1 MNYRNDIQIL
11 RGVAVAFVVLFHLE
25 IAGLSSGF
33 LGVDVF
39 FVISGFLM
47 AILYKQ
53 GKVREFFQ
61 RRAKRLL
68 PAYFATVILTLFF
81 SIFLVLPPELNQVS
95 TQSIYSLFFSNNIGF
110 WMQNSYFSKTEFNP
124 LLHLWSLGV
133 EIQFYLFVPLL
144 AWFFRKSKLFLP
156 LILVG
161 SFLSCLFMLGI
172 SPKTSFYM
180 MPLRVWEF
188 LIGFGVAYYS
198 TNNGNLKHESKGIIG
213 LFSLIAL
220 LLIPFIPVDGQS
232 FSRIF
237 GHPGFFAL
245 LVCLLTASVLSFG
258 LPKKIEDSFAGKSF
272 VKIGEYSYSIYLV
285 HFPIIV
291 LYLYQPFSGTILHP
305 DSLADKI
312 ILLLLII
319 ITSILMHKFVEIK
332 KFKSINKVY
341 LGSLLL
347 IISLFGLAKTL
358 PNYQYSTKE
367 KNIFNAVNDRSEYRC
382 GRYTN
387 ITNRSLISCKLN
399 SENFDKSVF
408 LVGNSHADAIKTEFT
423 KTASKKGFNTYF
435 LASNTPLI
443 DSSVTPQMLINEAKK
458 YKIKHMVIHY
468 AYKTIDAKKIIET
481 AELAKES
488 DIKVSYIL
496 PVPVFDETVPKIVWN
511 SRNTV
516 IDTKDSYVEKNNEFI
531 NQLKS
536 YALKNNDFKLYEV
549 SDVMCPKDC
558 LLADDKMRPYFFDT
572 NHLTLTGS
580 RLLLPVF
587 EQILK

>member
-47 AILYKQ
+47 AILYKH
-53 GKVREFFQ
+53 GEIKKFFQ
-61 RRAKRLL
+61 RRANRLL
-68 PAYFATVILTLFF
+68 PSYFVTVIFTFLF
-81 SIFLVLPPELNQVS
+81 SLFLVLPSELNQVS
-95 TQSIYSLFFSNNIGF
+95 KQAIFSIFFANNIGF

-144 AWFFRKSKLFLP
+144 VWLFRKSKFFLP
-156 LILVG
+156 LILGG

-188 LIGFGVAYYS
+188 LIGFGVAYYL
-198 TNNGNLKHESKGIIG
+198 TNNGNLKFENKRILG
-213 LFSLIAL
+213 LVSLIAL

-237 GHPGFFAL
+237 GHPGLFAL

-258 LPKKIEDSFAGKSF
+258 LPKKIEDSLVGKLL

-291 LYLYQPFSGTILHP
+291 LYLYQPFSGTILHT
-305 DSLADKI
+305 DSLIDKTK
-312 ILLLLII
+312 ILLFIVITAILI
-319 ITSILMHKFVEIK
+319 HKYVEIR
-332 KFKSINKVY
+332 KFKTISKIYVGSFISIICL
-341 LGSLLL
+341 LG
-347 IISLFGLAKTL
+347 ISKIL
-358 PNYQYSTKE
+358 PNYQYSYEE

-399 SENFDKSVF
+399 TENFDKSVF
-408 LVGNSHADAIKTEFT
+408 LVGNSHADAIKKEFT
-423 KTASKKGFNTYF
+423 KTASRNGFNTYF
-435 LASNTPLI
+435 LVSNTPLM
-443 DSSVTPQMLINEAKK
+443 DSSVTPKMLINEANK
-458 YKIKHMVIHY
+458 YKIKHLIIHY
-468 AYKTIDAKKIIET
+468 AYKTIDTKKIIEMGD
-481 AELAKES
+481 LAKRNG
-488 DIKVSYIL
+488 IKISYIL
-496 PVPVFDETVPKIVWN
+496 PIPVFEETVPKIVWN
-511 SRNTV
+511 NRAKY
-516 IDTKDSYVEKNNEFI
+516 IDIKTSYVEKNKEFI
-531 NQLKS
+531 NELKS
-536 YALKNNDFKLYEV
+536 YTLKNSDFKLYEV
-549 SDVMCPKDC
+549 ADMMCPKNC
-558 LLADDKMRPYFFDT
+558 LLADKEMHPYYFDT

-580 RLLLPVF
+580 TLLLPVF
-587 EQILK
+587 EEIFK

>member
-53 GKVREFFQ
+53 GEIKKFFQ
-61 RRAKRLL
+61 RRANRLL

-95 TQSIYSLFFSNNIGF
+95 IQSIYSLFFANNIGF

-144 AWFFRKSKLFLP
+144 AWFFRKSRIFLP
-156 LILVG
+156 LILAG

-188 LIGFGVAYYS
+188 LIGFGVAYYL
-198 TNNGNLKHESKGIIG
+198 TNNGNLKFENKRIIG
-213 LFSLIAL
+213 LVSLIAL

-232 FSRIF
+232 FSRVF
-237 GHPGFFAL
+237 GHPGLFAL

-258 LPKKIEDSFAGKSF
+258 LPKSAEDSLVGKAL

-312 ILLLLII
+312 ILLSLII
-319 ITSILMHKFVEIK
+319 ITSITMHKFVEIK

-347 IISLFGLAKTL
+347 IISLFGLAKVL
-358 PNYQYSTKE
+358 PDYQYSAEE

-387 ITNRSLISCKLN
+387 ITNRSLVSCKLN

-408 LVGNSHADAIKTEFT
+408 LVGNSHADAIKTEFS
-423 KTASKKGFNTYF
+423 KTASNHGFNTYF
-435 LASNTPLI
+435 LASNTPLM
-443 DSSVTPQMLINEAKK
+443 DSSVTPLMLINEANK
-458 YKIKHMVIHY
+458 YKIKHLIIHY

-481 AELAKES
+481 ANLAKKEG
-488 DIKVSYIL
+488 IRISYIL
-496 PVPVFDETVPKIVWN
+496 PVPVFEETVPKIVWN
-511 SRNTV
+511 SRA
-516 IDTKDSYVEKNNEFI
+516 KDIAIKNSYVAKNNEFI

-536 YALKNNDFKLYEV
+536 YASKNSDFKLYDV
-549 SDVMCPKDC
+549 ADVMCPRNC
-558 LLADDKMRPYFFDT
+558 LLTDREMKPYYFDT

-580 RLLLPVF
+580 KLLNPVF
-587 EQILK
+587 EDIFK

>member
-53 GKVREFFQ
+53 GEIKEFFQ
-61 RRAKRLL
+61 RRSKRLL
-68 PAYFATVILTLFF
+68 PAYFATVTLTLLL

-95 TQSIYSLFFSNNIGF
+95 TQSIFSLFFANNIGF

-144 AWFFRKSKLFLP
+144 AWFFRKSKIFLPMILIGSLFL
-156 LILVG
+156 
-161 SFLSCLFMLGI
+161 CLFMLGI

-188 LIGFGVAYYS
+188 LIGFGVAYYL
-198 TNNGNLKHESKGIIG
+198 TNNGNLKYESKRIFG
-213 LFSLIAL
+213 LLSLVAL

-237 GHPGFFAL
+237 GHPGLFAL

-258 LPKKIEDSFAGKSF
+258 LPKNIEDSLVGKSF

-305 DSLADKI
+305 NSLIDKI
-312 ILLLLII
+312 ILLLLILI
-319 ITSILMHKFVEIK
+319 ASILMHKFVEVR

-341 LGSLLL
+341 FRTFLLV
-347 IISLFGLAKTL
+347 ISLFGLAKIL
-358 PNYQYSTKE
+358 PNYQYSTEE

-387 ITNRSLISCKLN
+387 IINRSLLSCKLN
-399 SENFDKSVF
+399 AENFDKSVF
-408 LVGNSHADAIKTEFT
+408 LVGNSHADAIKIEFS
-423 KTASKKGFNTYF
+423 KTASKHGFNTYF
-435 LASNTPLI
+435 LASNTPLM
-443 DSSVTPQMLINEAKK
+443 DSSITPKMLINEAKK
-458 YKIKHMVIHY
+458 YRIKHLVVHY
-468 AYKTIDAKKIIET
+468 AYKTIDAEKIIEM
-481 AELAKES
+481 AELAEKS
-488 DIKVSYIL
+488 GIRISYIL
-496 PVPVFDETVPKIVWN
+496 PVPVFEETVPKIVWN
-511 SRNTV
+511 IKAKD
-516 IDTKDSYVEKNNEFI
+516 IDIKNSYIEKNKQFI

-536 YALKNNDFKLYEV
+536 YALKSSSFKLYEV
-549 SDVMCPKDC
+549 ADVMCPKKC
-558 LLADDKMRPYFFDT
+558 LLTDKKMHPYFFDT

-580 RLLLPVF
+580 TLLLPVF
-587 EQILK
+587 EKIFK

>member
-11 RGVAVAFVVLFHLE
+11 RGVAVTFVVLFHLE

-53 GKVREFFQ
+53 GEIKKFFQ
-61 RRAKRLL
+61 RRANRLL
-68 PAYFATVILTLFF
+68 PAYFATVILTLLF

-95 TQSIYSLFFSNNIGF
+95 TQSIFSLFFANNMGF

-144 AWFFRKSKLFLP
+144 AWFFRKSQVFLP

-188 LIGFGVAYYS
+188 LIGFGVAYYL
-198 TNNGNLKHESKGIIG
+198 TNNGNLKYEGKRIVG
-213 LFSLIAL
+213 LFSLVAL

-237 GHPGFFAL
+237 GHPSLFAL
-245 LVCLLTASVLSFG
+245 LVCMLTAGVLSFG
-258 LPKKIEDSFAGKSF
+258 LPKKLEDSFLGQSL

-291 LYLYQPFSGTILHP
+291 LYLYQPFSGTILYP
-305 DSLADKI
+305 NSMIDKV
-312 ILLLLII
+312 ILLLLILI
-319 ITSILMHKFVEIK
+319 ASILMHQFVEVR
-332 KFKSINKVY
+332 KFKAINKVY
-341 LGSLLL
+341 LWSLLL
-347 IISLFGLAKTL
+347 VICSFGVAKIL
-358 PNYQYSTKE
+358 PNYQYSTEE
-367 KNIFNAVNDRSEYRC
+367 KNIFNAIYDRSEYRC
-382 GRYTN
+382 GRYLN
-387 ITNRSLISCKLN
+387 ITNRSLTSCKLN
-399 SENFDKSVF
+399 SENFDQSVF

-423 KTASKKGFNTYF
+423 KTANKHGFNTYF
-435 LASNTPLI
+435 LASNTPLM
-443 DSSVTPQMLINEAKK
+443 DSSVTSQMLINEANK
-458 YKIKHMVIHY
+458 YKVKHLIIHY

-481 AELAKES
+481 AELAKKS

-496 PVPVFDETVPKIVWN
+496 PVPVFDEIVPKTVWN
-511 SRNTV
+511 SRV
-516 IDTKDSYVEKNNEFI
+516 KDIDIKNSYIEKNKEFI
-531 NQLKS
+531 NELNS
-536 YALKNNDFKLYEV
+536 YALKNSDFKLYEV
-549 SDVMCPKDC
+549 ADVMCPINC
-558 LLADDKMRPYFFDT
+558 LLSDEEMKPYYFDT

-580 RLLLPVF
+580 KLLLPVF
-587 EQILK
+587 ESIFK